1 MAKHQGLGKGLG
13 ALMQEA
19 DLSEE
24 ISENGVQIKENA
36 SPGLFLR

>member
-24 ISENGVQIKENA
+24 ISENEF
-36 SPGLFLR
+36 SLRKMRLL